1 MAKGVAMV
9 RVLILDDVLV
19 QREGIAKIV
28 EDTKT
33 MNVVGMAATHQEALA
48 ILAERPIDLAL
59 VDLVLGSQ
67 TSGLEVGRE
76 MRQIRPE
83 LKVIIYTGRKGM
95 VLAAEI
101 LGERKARGQ
110 PGLQGYV
117 LTENIASSRDL
128 KRIYDSILGT
138 GYYIDPDVLDWHRQ
152 LEKYEELTRRER
164 ECAQLVAEGYGNEDI
179 AGKMSLSLKRV
190 ENLMSLLYHKFHIPG
205 DPRNSARRV
214 LLAEAIKMKYPR
226 RCFERKVTV
235 LLVDDQPEY
244 LGELREMLGQDER
257 FEVIGE
263 ATSGREGIKL
273 AQARRPDL
281 ALVDVRMEGLDG
293 FQTTEQMTV
302 NQPGVQVIVISG
314 RESEIYAEEAIR
326 AGAVAFI
333 PKRELTADILYHRRK
348 IG

>member
-1 MAKGVAMV
+1 MI

-33 MNVVGMAATHQEALA
+33 MRVVGMAATHKKALE

-117 LTENIASSRDL
+117 LTENIA
-128 KRIYDSILGT
+128 
-138 GYYIDPDVLDWHRQ
+138 
-152 LEKYEELTRRER
+152 
-164 ECAQLVAEGYGNEDI
+164 A
-179 AGKMSLSLKRV
+179 AG
-190 ENLMSLLYHKFHIPG
+190 I
-205 DPRNSARRV
+205 
-214 LLAEAIKMKYPR
+214 
-226 RCFERKVTV
+226 
-235 LLVDDQPEY
+235 
-244 LGELREMLGQDER
+244 
-257 FEVIGE
+257 
-263 ATSGREGIKL
+263 
-273 AQARRPDL
+273 
-281 ALVDVRMEGLDG
+281 
-293 FQTTEQMTV
+293 
-302 NQPGVQVIVISG
+302 
-314 RESEIYAEEAIR
+314 
-326 AGAVAFI
+326 
-333 PKRELTADILYHRRK
+333 
-348 IG
+348 